1 MFNDEYIKFLESS
14 SKFNINDEEKKY
26 IILKFNN
33 MIKNCNKLLN
43 LPKVE
48 KIFFNNIEDEIIH

>member
-1 MFNDEYIKFLESS
+1 MFNDEYIKFLESN

-33 MIKNCNKLLN
+33 MIKTCDKLSN
-43 LPKVE
+43 LPKIE
-48 KIFFNNIEDEIIH
+48 KIFFNNIEDEIIY

>member
-1 MFNDEYIKFLESS
+1 MFKDEYIKFLESS

-33 MIKNCNKLLN
+33 MIKNCDKLSN
-43 LPKVE
+43 LPKIE
-48 KIFFNNIEDEIIH
+48 KIFFNNIEDEIIY

>member
-33 MIKNCNKLLN
+33 MIKNCDKLSN
-43 LPKVE
+43 LPKIE
-48 KIFFNNIEDEIIH
+48 KIFFNNIEDEIIY